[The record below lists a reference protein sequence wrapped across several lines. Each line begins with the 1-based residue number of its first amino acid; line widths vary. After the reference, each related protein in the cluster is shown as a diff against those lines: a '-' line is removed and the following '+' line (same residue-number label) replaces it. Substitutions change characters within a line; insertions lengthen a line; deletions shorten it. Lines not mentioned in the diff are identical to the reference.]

1 MKIITKDYITNV
13 LSKEN
18 TPCERIISGEIVVF
32 ETFDCFTNQFLP
44 PEATF
49 ENVIR
54 KPGNPATGPL
64 YVEGAEAGDMLKID
78 ILDIEMGP
86 VGIVMLGP
94 GSGSEKEE
102 FPQKVLKRVPV
113 KGGIAFYND
122 KVKIPVEP
130 MIGVIGVAPTGE
142 GVSTITPMDHGGNMD
157 CTQIKKGVSLYL
169 PVFVKGAL
177 LSMGDFHGIMGDG
190 EVEDCG
196 LEIEGRAT
204 VRVSVVRNKNC
215 VPYPMIETKDK
226 LMTIAS
232 KESVEDAW
240 KAATRQMYEFM
251 KEKIGMNYEDA
262 GMLLTMTGDLAICQ
276 TVNPMKTV
284 RMELP
289 RNITWSYGFDSI
301 SVEGK

>member
-1 MKIITKDYITNV
+1 MKTITRDYITNT
-13 LSKEN
+13 LSKEDP
-18 TPCERIISGEIVVF
+18 PCDRIRAGEVVAF
-32 ETFDCFTNQFLP
+32 ETYDCFTNQFLP
-44 PEATF
+44 QEATF
-49 ENVIR
+49 ENVVR

-64 YVEGAEAGDMLKID
+64 YIEGAMPGDMLKID

-102 FPQKVLKRVPV
+102 FPRKVLRRVPV
-113 KGGIAFYND
+113 KGGYAYFNE
-122 KVKIPVEP
+122 KVKIPIKP
-130 MIGVIGVAPTGE
+130 MIGVIGVAPAGE

-157 CTQIKKGVSLYL
+157 CTQIKKGASLYL
-169 PVFVKGAL
+169 PVFVEGAL
-177 LSMGDFHGIMGDG
+177 LSMGDFHAIMGDG

-196 LEIEGRAT
+196 LEIEGRAI

-215 VPYPMIETKDK
+215 VPYPMIETEDK
-226 LMTIAS
+226 LITIAS
-232 KESVEDAW
+232 KEQVEEAW
-240 KAATRQMYEFM
+240 RAASRQMYDFM
-251 KEKIGMNYEDA
+251 KEKVGMDYEEA

-289 RNITWSYGFDSI
+289 RHITQSYGFDSI
-301 SVEGK
+301 SVE